1 MQPEMSIRAM
11 NALIVDDEPL
21 ARRVLREEIE
31 ILDQLVVVGEA
42 EDGQGALSAIAT
54 LKPDVV
60 FLDIQMPGMTGLDVM
75 HAYTGGEH
83 VPVFIFVT
91 AFDEHAIEAFE
102 AGAIDYLL
110 KPVSQQR
117 LGKAVEKARRLSRN
131 HADNIETV
139 ARIQEAVSPGNKP
152 TRRIVGRAGKEY
164 YLLNAEEVLAFQ
176 AEGELVWIITA
187 RQKFLATQTL
197 KSIQDK
203 LTGLNFQ
210 RIHRNAMVNL
220 DHVRKMAAM
229 SSQRWLL
236 TLSNGQ
242 EFVVSKRQAHSVE
255 GVLNW

>member
-1 MQPEMSIRAM
+1 MSTRM
-11 NALIVDDEPL
+11 LNALIVDDEPL

-31 ILDQLVVVGEA
+31 ALETIAISGEA
-42 EDGQGALSAIAT
+42 EDGQGALALIAT
-54 LKPDVV
+54 TKPDIV
-60 FLDIQMPGMTGLDVM
+60 FLDIQMPGMTGLDVLRNFK
-75 HAYTGGEH
+75 GGDH
-83 VPVFIFVT
+83 IPVFIFVT
-91 AFDEHAIEAFE
+91 AFDEHAIQAFE

-117 LGKAVEKARRLSRN
+117 LAKAVDKARRLSRN
-131 HADNIETV
+131 HSENIETV
-139 ARIQEAVSPGNKP
+139 ARMQETVASPNKN

-164 YLLNAEEVLAFQ
+164 YLLAADEVLAFQ

-187 RQKFLATQTL
+187 KQKFLATQPL
-197 KSIQDK
+197 KSIQEK
-203 LTGLNFQ
+203 LEGLNFQ
-210 RIHRNAMVNL
+210 RIHRNSLVNL
-220 DHVRKMAAM
+220 DHVRKMSAM

>member
-1 MQPEMSIRAM
+1 ML
-11 NALIVDDEPL
+11 NALIVDDEPI

-31 ILDQLVVVGEA
+31 ALETIVISGEA
-42 EDGQGALSAIAT
+42 EDGQGALAMIAT
-54 LKPDVV
+54 TRPDIV
-60 FLDIQMPGMTGLDVM
+60 FLDIQMPGMTGLDVLRE
-75 HAYTGGEH
+75 YKGGEH
-83 VPVFIFVT
+83 IPVFIFVT
-91 AFDEHAIEAFE
+91 AFDEHAIQAFE

-117 LGKAVEKARRLSRN
+117 LAKAIDKARRLSRN
-131 HADNIETV
+131 HSENIETV
-139 ARIQEAVSPGNKP
+139 ARIQETVASTNKS
-152 TRRIVGRAGKEY
+152 TRRIVGKVGKEY
-164 YLLNAEEVLAFQ
+164 YLLGADEVLAFQ

-187 RQKFLATQTL
+187 KQKFLATQTL

-203 LTGLNFQ
+203 LEGLNFQ
-210 RIHRNAMVNL
+210 RIHRNSLVNL
-220 DHVRKMAAM
+220 EHVRKMSAM

>member
-1 MQPEMSIRAM
+1 ML

-31 ILDQLVVVGEA
+31 ALEAITISGEA
-42 EDGQGALSAIAT
+42 EDGQGALALIAT
-54 LKPDVV
+54 IKPDIV
-60 FLDIQMPGMTGLDVM
+60 FLDIQMPGMTGLDVLREFK
-75 HAYTGGEH
+75 GGDH
-83 VPVFIFVT
+83 IPVFIFVT
-91 AFDEHAIEAFE
+91 AFDEHAIQAFE

-117 LGKAVEKARRLSRN
+117 LAKAIDKARRLSRN
-131 HADNIETV
+131 HAENIETV
-139 ARIQEAVSPGNKP
+139 AKMQETVASPNNKS
-152 TRRIVGRAGKEY
+152 RRIVGKAGKEY
-164 YLLNAEEVLAFQ
+164 YLLGADEVLAFQ

-187 RQKFLATQTL
+187 KQKFLATQPL

-203 LTGLNFQ
+203 LEGLNFQ
-210 RIHRNAMVNL
+210 RIHRNSLVNL
-220 DHVRKMAAM
+220 DHVRKMSAM

>member
-1 MQPEMSIRAM
+1 ML

-31 ILDQLVVVGEA
+31 ALETIAVSGEA
-42 EDGQGALSAIAT
+42 EDGQGALALIAT
-54 LKPDVV
+54 TKPDIV
-60 FLDIQMPGMTGLDVM
+60 FLDIQMPGMTGLEVLGNFK
-75 HAYTGGEH
+75 GGDH
-83 VPVFIFVT
+83 IPVFIFVT
-91 AFDEHAIEAFE
+91 AFDAHAIQAFE

-117 LGKAVEKARRLSRN
+117 LAKAIDKARRLSRN
-131 HADNIETV
+131 HSENIETV
-139 ARIQEAVSPGNKP
+139 ARMQETVASPGKN
-152 TRRIVGRAGKEY
+152 TRRIVGKTGKEY
-164 YLLNAEEVLAFQ
+164 YLLAAAEVLAFQ

-187 RQKFLATQTL
+187 KQKFLATQTL
-197 KSIQDK
+197 KSIQEK
-203 LTGLNFQ
+203 LEGLNFQ
-210 RIHRNAMVNL
+210 RIHRNSLVNL
-220 DHVRKMAAM
+220 DHVRKMSAM

>member
-1 MQPEMSIRAM
+1 M

-31 ILDQLVVVGEA
+31 ALDQIVVTGEA
-42 EDGQGALSAIAT
+42 EDGQGALAAIAT
-54 LKPDVV
+54 SKPDVV
-60 FLDIQMPGMTGLDVM
+60 FLDIQMPGMSGLDVLRE
-75 HAYTGGEH
+75 YKGGEH

-91 AFDEHAIEAFE
+91 AYDEHAIQAFE
-102 AGAIDYLL
+102 AGAVDYLL

-117 LGKAVEKARRLSRN
+117 LIKALDKAKRLVRN
-131 HADNIETV
+131 PSENMETVVRMQETV
-139 ARIQEAVSPGNKP
+139 ATPNHN
-152 TRRIVGRAGKEY
+152 TRRVVGRSGKEY
-164 YLLNAEEVLAFQ
+164 YLLSAEEVLAFQ
-176 AEGELVWIITA
+176 AEGELVWIITQK
-187 RQKFLATQTL
+187 QKFLATQTL
-197 KSIQDK
+197 KSIQEK

-210 RIHRNAMVNL
+210 RIHRNALVNL

-242 EFVVSKRQAHSVE
+242 EFIVSKRQAHSVE